1 LKQWPEI
8 TEQNQLVRSA
18 NAVMMLPPAVTMVVT
33 ILRLRRASGSKNN
46 RQRKHT
52 QKNSF
57 HHGPSPA
64 RASVLFY
71 NP

>member
-1 LKQWPEI
+1 
-8 TEQNQLVRSA
+8 
-18 NAVMMLPPAVTMVVT
+18 MMLPPAMTMVVMV
-33 ILRLRRASGSKNN
+33 LRLRRASGSKNN

-64 RASVLFY
+64 RASACFY
-71 NP
+71 IP